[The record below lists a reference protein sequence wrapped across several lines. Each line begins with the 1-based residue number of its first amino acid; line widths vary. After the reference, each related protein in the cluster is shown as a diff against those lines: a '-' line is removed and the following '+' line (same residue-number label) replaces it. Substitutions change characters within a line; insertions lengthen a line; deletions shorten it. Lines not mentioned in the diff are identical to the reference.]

1 MGWDGRK
8 WAPDDATPEQ
18 RAAVFPWDG
27 ASDSRL
33 HIVDTIVRE
42 HTRLALTAFWTAK
55 VQCKSIRPFVSGGE
69 SSTMQRMLDWRI
81 YTQMKRELM
90 RELPLAY
97 NWKYA
102 AGLAFIGI
110 TWEQQRELIY
120 VPISTDMLGQL
131 TQQLGLPDIMD
142 KLLDPDKTYDA
153 DLVTILQ
160 HMSPVLPTA
169 EARKVLDNLRA
180 TGQAQLMISSMRVN
194 KPKWVAKRPLIDVL
208 FPSETSEIQN
218 ARWIDEPELV
228 SESELIDRIET
239 DGYDPNFVE
248 EALKHK
254 GTFSAWM
261 NHIGYTSTSA
271 NSDRDMIQ
279 LHHFIYNRVDFGVP
293 CKYKVIFNEA
303 TIGEHN
309 LYAVHRKFEYDHQQ
323 YPIVALRRS
332 YFYRQLLSSTGIAE
346 ESYTDEWDIK
356 RQQDGLNNRTDL
368 IHAPPMVVPTLRAK
382 AVQSSYGPRGV
393 MTAPRPEQIVW
404 QPLPPMDQTP
414 MLAIQMI
421 ESRLD
426 RRYPIMG
433 SAVDPEIKSLYRQS
447 EANDTLSE
455 LEMCCEQTVQLMQ
468 QYETDQDVQRVAGG
482 QQPWNYSVKDIQGQY
497 TISAA
502 VDINMIDKEQAG
514 MKMDMLAKL
523 LPFREQGM
531 VFNAAAQIVDPDLA
545 AALEDNQTSP
555 VAIQKEKDAE
565 YAAMSQIATGMEPMK
580 PMTAMNQ
587 VRLQTIQEIMQQP
600 QFAQKIMGDPVS
612 QKLLENRIQFFQNQI
627 QQYQTNPQIGRALS
641 TTTFPQ
647 GGQPQAPVTSQ
658 VPAQ

>member
-1 MGWDGRK
+1 
-8 WAPDDATPEQ
+8 
-18 RAAVFPWDG
+18 
-27 ASDSRL
+27 
-33 HIVDTIVRE
+33 
-42 HTRLALTAFWTAK
+42 
-55 VQCKSIRPFVSGGE
+55 
-69 SSTMQRMLDWRI
+69 
-81 YTQMKRELM
+81 
-90 RELPLAY
+90 
-97 NWKYA
+97 
-102 AGLAFIGI
+102 
-110 TWEQQRELIY
+110 
-120 VPISTDMLGQL
+120 
-131 TQQLGLPDIMD
+131 
-142 KLLDPDKTYDA
+142 
-153 DLVTILQ
+153 
-160 HMSPVLPTA
+160 
-169 EARKVLDNLRA
+169 
-180 TGQAQLMISSMRVN
+180 
-194 KPKWVAKRPLIDVL
+194 
-208 FPSETSEIQN
+208 
-218 ARWIDEPELV
+218 
-228 SESELIDRIET
+228 
-239 DGYDPNFVE
+239 
-248 EALKHK
+248 
-254 GTFSAWM
+254 
-261 NHIGYTSTSA
+261 
-271 NSDRDMIQ
+271 
-279 LHHFIYNRVDFGVP
+279 
-293 CKYKVIFNEA
+293 
-303 TIGEHN
+303 
-309 LYAVHRKFEYDHQQ
+309 
-323 YPIVALRRS
+323 
-332 YFYRQLLSSTGIAE
+332 
-346 ESYTDEWDIK
+346 
-356 RQQDGLNNRTDL
+356 
-368 IHAPPMVVPTLRAK
+368 
-382 AVQSSYGPRGV
+382 
-393 MTAPRPEQIVW
+393 
-404 QPLPPMDQTP
+404 MDQTP